1 MQTQDDDFPYS
12 SSDPSLSPVEENA
25 TNLRLNSQQL
35 GDLKA
40 SMRLVVGS
48 SLNGWDAYIQRLR
61 QLQAMQES
69 LEPGSM
75 VLDDDEGFRQS
86 FRHLLLG
93 VLFETP
99 DFFRRL
105 LVRADKTSS
114 KAYGLFSKV
123 VSPFTNSWVFSP
135 VRNRYDYTAARG
147 EKVIDRL
154 VRKGRIEE
162 QNSRLMTQQKAVDDL
177 INDFLEYVILRTE
190 ATQIIQEGG
199 IGMAGGAID
208 EFRDQS
214 ASVDTLL
221 EQKLKSVFQKR
232 TPPSPDQTPKNL
244 SEGGK

>member
-1 MQTQDDDFPYS
+1 MQSQDDDFPYT
-12 SSDPSLSPVEENA
+12 SSDPSLSTIEEKI
-25 TNLRLNSQQL
+25 TNLSLDSQQL

-61 QLQAMQES
+61 QLQAVQEPDQSENIVLADEES
-69 LEPGSM
+69 L
-75 VLDDDEGFRQS
+75 RQS
-86 FRHLLLG
+86 FRYLLLG

-99 DFFRRL
+99 DFFQRF

-123 VSPFTNSWVFSP
+123 VSPFTNSWIFSP
-135 VRNRYDYTAARG
+135 LRNSYNYSAARG

-162 QNSRLMTQQKAVDDL
+162 QNSRSMTQQKAVDDL

-190 ATQIIQEGG
+190 ATKIIQEGG

-221 EQKLKSVFQKR
+221 EQKLKSIFQKR
-232 TPPSPDQTPKNL
+232 TPPQPDSTPKKQ
-244 SEGGK
+244 SEGG

>member
-1 MQTQDDDFPYS
+1 MQSQDDDFPYT
-12 SSDPSLSPVEENA
+12 SSDPNLSPVEEN
-25 TNLRLNSQQL
+25 TTSLSLNSQEL

-61 QLQAMQES
+61 QLQAMQEP
-69 LEPGSM
+69 LEPVSM
-75 VLDDDEGFRQS
+75 ALDDEEGFRQS

-99 DFFRRL
+99 DIFQRL

-114 KAYGLFSKV
+114 KVYGLLSKV
-123 VSPFTNSWVFSP
+123 VSPFTNSWIFSP
-135 VRNRYDYTAARG
+135 VRNSYDHSAARG

-199 IGMAGGAID
+199 VGVASGAID

-221 EQKLKSVFQKR
+221 EQKLKSLFQKR
-232 TPPSPDQTPKNL
+232 TSPQVASTPKNL
-244 SEGGK
+244 SEGG

>member
-1 MQTQDDDFPYS
+1 MQSQDDDFPFT
-12 SSDPSLSPVEENA
+12 SSDPSLSPVEENT
-25 TNLRLNSQQL
+25 TNLSLNSQQL
-35 GDLKA
+35 SDLKA

-61 QLQAMQES
+61 QLQAMQEPQ
-69 LEPGSM
+69 EPGSI
-75 VLDDDEGFRQS
+75 VLVDDEGLRQR

-93 VLFETP
+93 ILFETP
-99 DFFRRL
+99 DFFQRV
-105 LVRADKTSS
+105 LVRADRASS
-114 KAYGLFSKV
+114 KLFGLFSKV
-123 VSPFTNSWVFSP
+123 TSPFTNSWIFSP

-154 VRKGRIEE
+154 VRKGQMEE
-162 QNSRLMTQQKAVDDL
+162 QNSRLMTQQKAIDDL
-177 INDFLEYVILRTE
+177 INDFLEYVVLRTE

-221 EQKLKSVFQKR
+221 EQKLKSVFRKR
-232 TPPSPDQTPKNL
+232 TPPPSDSTPINQ
-244 SEGGK
+244 SEGG

>member
-1 MQTQDDDFPYS
+1 MQSQDDDFPYS
-12 SSDPSLSPVEENA
+12 SSDPSLSTVEEKI
-25 TNLRLNSQQL
+25 TNLSLNSQQL

-61 QLQAMQES
+61 QLQAMQEPQ
-69 LEPGSM
+69 EPGSI
-75 VLDDDEGFRQS
+75 VLVDDESLRQR

-93 VLFETP
+93 ILFETP
-99 DFFRRL
+99 DFFQCV
-105 LVRADKTSS
+105 LVRADRASS
-114 KAYGLFSKV
+114 KLFGLFSKV
-123 VSPFTNSWVFSP
+123 TSPFTNSWIFNP

-154 VRKGRIEE
+154 VRKGQMEE

-177 INDFLEYVILRTE
+177 INDFLEYVVLRTE

-221 EQKLKSVFQKR
+221 EQKLKSVFRKR
-232 TPPSPDQTPKNL
+232 TPPPSDSTPINQ
-244 SEGGK
+244 SEGG